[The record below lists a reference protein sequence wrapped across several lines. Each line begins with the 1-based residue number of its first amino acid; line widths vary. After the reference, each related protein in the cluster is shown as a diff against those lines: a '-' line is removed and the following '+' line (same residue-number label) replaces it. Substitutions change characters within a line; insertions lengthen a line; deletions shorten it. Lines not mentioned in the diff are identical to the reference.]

1 VGVVRIHCKSI
12 ARIAR
17 DAHDCFVDIRVVFA
31 RCALKEDVMNDKPID
46 LDDRR
51 GTGSQHATDL
61 RRLTA
66 LVEADRK
73 ALEKRQ
79 EALERYLVTL
89 PAQSWE
95 EAADKAR
102 YLLGLLEAI
111 SGDARVRSLIVAVL
125 ADFDRLAGRDP

>member
-1 VGVVRIHCKSI
+1 MNDPKGNQRAS
-12 ARIAR
+12 
-17 DAHDCFVDIRVVFA
+17 
-31 RCALKEDVMNDKPID
+31 ALKEAVMNDEPVD

-51 GTGSQHATDL
+51 APVSQHATDL

-89 PAQSWE
+89 PAKSWE

-102 YLLGLLEAI
+102 YLLGLLEAS

-125 ADFDRLAGRDP
+125 ADFDRLAQHDP

>member
-1 VGVVRIHCKSI
+1 
-12 ARIAR
+12 
-17 DAHDCFVDIRVVFA
+17 
-31 RCALKEDVMNDKPID
+31 MNDKPID

-51 GTGSQHATDL
+51 GLDSQHATDL

-102 YLLGLLEAI
+102 YLLGLLQAT

-125 ADFDRLAGRDP
+125 ADFDRLAGREP

>member
-1 VGVVRIHCKSI
+1 V
-12 ARIAR
+12 
-17 DAHDCFVDIRVVFA
+17 
-31 RCALKEDVMNDKPID
+31 NDKPID

-51 GTGSQHATDL
+51 GLDSQHATDL

-102 YLLGLLEAI
+102 YLLGLLQAT

-125 ADFDRLAGRDP
+125 ADFDRLAGREP